1 MNIYNNTTKIQKW
14 RYSVKEIHL
23 LIQGQNPYTIPAERV
38 NSMTIL
44 NDFEKN
50 VFPIFRIEIV
60 LEPSVYYKIIKSKDT
75 VRFHLNI
82 EKYYHYND
90 NELSS
95 LRRSCINDTFELIL
109 DDDNEDML
117 SATKRSEASNNFE
130 SMYNDDTNDL
140 RLVDNKI
147 EFFLYKADV
156 IKGLKNIVN
165 SILVNATRADAIA
178 YILSVAGVKNVLM
191 SNPETNESIPNLI
204 IPPMPCLRA
213 LRFIDTYYGL
223 YKNGSLMY
231 FGLDYSYIIPYEGKC
246 TAYRK
251 NEPTTVNIIIP
262 KDTSSHSTE
271 CGVLKNINDENT
283 YIVGDYK
290 TIAIR
295 NDSITNDILGANDIE
310 VVNEYSGNVNKETS
324 NGISKRNNSL
334 RILRNKTENPWIGT
348 MYTAQTSSVG
358 TVIEVALRDFDI
370 NIMTPNKKYNFLFED
385 SQLTSKYNGEYL
397 LSYINFN
404 LTQNGADVSVDSIAV
419 FKKTK

>member
-1 MNIYNNTTKIQKW
+1 M
-14 RYSVKEIHL
+14 
-23 LIQGQNPYTIPAERV
+23 
-38 NSMTIL
+38 
-44 NDFEKN
+44 
-50 VFPIFRIEIV
+50 
-60 LEPSVYYKIIKSKDT
+60 VYI
-75 VRFHLNI
+75 R
-82 EKYYHYND
+82 
-90 NELSS
+90 
-95 LRRSCINDTFELIL
+95 
-109 DDDNEDML
+109 
-117 SATKRSEASNNFE
+117 
-130 SMYNDDTNDL
+130 
-140 RLVDNKI
+140 
-147 EFFLYKADV
+147 
-156 IKGLKNIVN
+156 
-165 SILVNATRADAIA
+165 
-178 YILSVAGVKNVLM
+178 
-191 SNPETNESIPNLI
+191 
-204 IPPMPCLRA
+204 
-213 LRFIDTYYGL
+213 
-223 YKNGSLMY
+223 MY

-251 NEPTTVNIIIP
+251 NEPTTVNIVIP

-324 NGISKRNNSL
+324 NATSKRNNSL